1 MEFEPMTRHLATAQ
15 LLCSCSPYASA
26 LALPG
31 DSSYL
36 TDGLGLA
43 TKPCTFFTLCAII
56 YRDTGYCGP
65 FLQSQIFNLLKTE
78 KDFFKK
84 LFGNKFSPEQ
94 T

>member
-31 DSSYL
+31 
-36 TDGLGLA
+36 DGLGLA